1 MNASTQIL
9 HRGARAISANEFY
22 DALRATCVPRYPWT
36 RGTSDRGVGVAVS
49 GGVDSM
55 ALMILCHQL
64 QRGYQ
69 GVKIADNGISR
80 FYPFI
85 VDHNLRNGSSEEAAA
100 VDAAIRRK
108 TRFTARILKIQWRKD
123 NIVAPGQSPY
133 DLPNIEALARQQRY
147 RKIGAA
153 CEKMQIATLLLA
165 HHEDDQYET
174 VLMKL
179 LGGHGYRGLGGIR
192 PSNNIPE
199 CYDMHTVYQ
208 SGFIDD
214 QSRRSPFWN
223 TTPRTSQHREVK
235 EALLEGVKRQDIQR
249 ELERGVRANV
259 DFDFLED
266 YEGIARGTRR
276 VPPVTP
282 MPIEDGGI
290 MIYRPLLQFS
300 KDRLIATCL
309 ENDMPWFEDHTNADP
324 TYTTRNAV
332 RYMVKHHQLPVA
344 LQKPAILRLSERC
357 RARVAREEAEAD
369 RLLSHFWIRDFEPA
383 VGTSVVQIR
392 PFVFPRPTRHSL
404 LSAAGQR
411 RRREHYRHIAALL
424 MRRLLTLVV
433 PERELPLVSQLD
445 YLVSLL
451 FPNLQDPRRPQ
462 AAIPPKAYTICGVL
476 FTPLV
481 GPYPFRWLLS
491 RAPYPSN
498 QPRPAAVFYGLTFRK
513 RYNKHPKDWKFNP
526 WDEWKL
532 YDGRYWIRLRVRI
545 PCKPL
550 VAPFEPEHLKPFRE
564 SLKDDNQRAKLS
576 LMLKRY
582 APAKV
587 RWTLPAI
594 YASYDLGGLL
604 EGGDYWPTHHGP
616 EEALPALG
624 QGVHADFMGQFGQQ
638 ARLQWEDGVLAEG
651 NMRLLALPTLGFQ
664 VPGLEKWLEW
674 EIRYRKVDEEIL
686 RACLP
691 GGGEGVRVRVPRTP
705 GRRVA
710 KTRHR
715 HGGLTRRRLPIA
727 GR

>member
-1 MNASTQIL
+1 
-9 HRGARAISANEFY
+9 
-22 DALRATCVPRYPWT
+22 
-36 RGTSDRGVGVAVS
+36 
-49 GGVDSM
+49 M
-55 ALMILCHQL
+55 ALVILCYQL
-64 QRGYQ
+64 QKMHPGP
-69 GVKIADNGISR
+69 GLKISDNSISK

-85 VDHNLRNGSSEEAAA
+85 VDHDLRQGSSEEAAA
-100 VDAAIRRK
+100 VEAAIKKK
-108 TRFTARILKIQWRKD
+108 TRYTPRILKIHWVRD
-123 NIVAPGQSPY
+123 HIVYPPHVSPN

-147 RKIGAA
+147 RKLGSA
-153 CEKMQIATLLLA
+153 CEKLQIATLLMA

-179 LGGHGYRGLGGIR
+179 IGGHGYRGLGGIR
-192 PSNNIPE
+192 PSNDIPE

-214 QSRRSPFWN
+214 QSKLSPFWN
-223 TTPRTSQHREVK
+223 TTPKSGQFREVK
-235 EALLEGVKRQDIQR
+235 ETLMMGANYEALKR
-249 ELERGVRANV
+249 EVERGVRANV

-282 MPIEDGGI
+282 IPVEDGGV

-332 RYMVKHHQLPVA
+332 RHMVKQHQLPVA
-344 LQKPAILRLSERC
+344 LQKPAILRLAERC
-357 RARVAREEAEAD
+357 RARVTREEAEAD
-369 RLLSHFWIRDFEPA
+369 RLFSHLWIRDVELG
-383 VGTSVVQIR
+383 VGTSVVQVR
-392 PFVFPRPTRHSL
+392 PFVFPRPTRCSL
-404 LSAAGQR
+404 FSAASHR

-424 MRRLLTLVV
+424 LRRLLTLVT

-451 FPNLQDPRRPQ
+451 FPNLQDPKQPQ
-462 AAIPPKAYTICGVL
+462 APFPPKAYTICGVL

-498 QPRPAAVFYGLTFRK
+498 QPRPAASFFGLSFRK
-513 RYNKHPKDWKFNP
+513 RYNKNPKDWKFNP

-532 YDGRYWIRLRVRI
+532 YDGRYWIRLRVRL
-545 PCKPL
+545 PCRPL

-564 SLKDDNQRAKLS
+564 ALKDDNERAKLS

-594 YASYDLGGLL
+594 YATYDLGDLL
-604 EGGDYWPTHHGP
+604 EGGDYWPRRYGP
-616 EEALPALG
+616 EEARPPRGEGAYK
-624 QGVHADFMGQFGQQ
+624 DFVTQFGHQ
-638 ARLQWEDGVLAEG
+638 ARLQWEDGVDKEG
-651 NMRLLALPTLGFQ
+651 KKRLLALPTLGFQ
-664 VPGLEKWLEW
+664 VPGLEKFMEW
-674 EIRYRKVDEEIL
+674 EIRYRKVGEEIL
-686 RACLP
+686 RACVPRDVGAVYPRL
-691 GGGEGVRVRVPRTP
+691 PRTP
-705 GRRVA
+705 GRREA
-710 KTRHR
+710 KGTRHR
-715 HGGLTRRRLPIA
+715 AGPTRGRLPIP
-727 GR
+727 GRGRRTSKIRSPGLGWPRSDQFDGLR